1 MTSSTVTSSSDQ
13 RGSPKG
19 LSEPSG
25 SLSWQIPPDPPLAPE
40 RWLGHL
46 QLQFAQQQGET
57 VLARRKHVGP
67 YLVQKPFYAED
78 GACHVYLIHPP
89 GGIVG
94 GDALQLDVDTAAG
107 CRVLLTAPAATKF
120 YRSAG
125 PLARNNAKLRVASGA
140 CVEWLPHE
148 TIVYRG
154 ANARSEVQVQLS
166 DGAHFCGWD
175 LLCLG
180 RPASAEVFE
189 HGQITSC
196 MSIDDTSGPLWRE
209 RFALDAEHALRTAA
223 WGLQGQAVSATLVA
237 TLAPAGQLD
246 DTAAPGFIERA
257 RALPAPERGQLAVSR
272 LGLLLVARY
281 LGPSTLDARRAFEQ
295 LWALWRSEVVGTPAI
310 LPRIWST

>member
-1 MTSSTVTSSSDQ
+1 V
-13 RGSPKG
+13 
-19 LSEPSG
+19 
-25 SLSWQIPPDPPLAPE
+25 PE

-46 QLQFAQQQGET
+46 QLEFAQRQGET

-78 GACHVYLIHPP
+78 GACHVYLLHPP

-94 GDALQLDVDTAAG
+94 GDALQLDVDTAPG

-125 PLARNNAKLRVASGA
+125 PPARNSATLRVGRGA

-154 ANARSEVQVQLS
+154 AIARSEVQVQLGA
-166 DGAHFCGWD
+166 GAHFCGWD

-180 RPASAEVFE
+180 RPASAEIFE
-189 HGQITSC
+189 QGQVRSF
-196 MSIDDTSGPLWRE
+196 MAIDDDSGPLWRE
-209 RFALDAEHALRTAA
+209 RFALDAEHELRTSA

-237 TLAPAGQLD
+237 TLAPAGQPD
-246 DTAAPGFIERA
+246 DGVPCEVIERA
-257 RALPAPERGQLAVSR
+257 RALPAPERGHLTISR

-295 LWALWRSEVVGTPAI
+295 LWTLWRSEVVGTPAI